1 MNIIRELS
9 NKKESKLF
17 VPVLAA
23 IFVLSLSF
31 HNHTFS
37 LYAGPS
43 VEISDLHTESLH
55 SVTDCS
61 SCLLQ
66 GNIKL
71 PDTSAAFNLPLS
83 DPLKLLEDTDSLLPS
98 SYLKLKKPS
107 RSPPVI

>member
-17 VPVLAA
+17 VPVLAVL
-23 IFVLSLSF
+23 FVLSLSF

-61 SCLLQ
+61 ACLLQ
-66 GNIKL
+66 GNFEL
-71 PDTSAAFNLPLS
+71 PDTGAAFNLPLS
-83 DPLKLLEDTDSLLPS
+83 GPLTLLEEIDFLLPS